1 MTKPIVILDRDGVVN
16 QDSVDYI
23 KSPEE
28 WVAIPGSL
36 EAIARLHQ
44 NQFRV
49 FIATNQSGIGR
60 GIYSEESLKQ
70 IHQKML
76 QQVIVAGGNIEGV
89 MYCPHHPDDNCP
101 CRKPKPGLLEQIS
114 IYGDIRHRPF
124 VGDSLTDIEAALA
137 AGCEPV
143 LVLTGS
149 GTQTARTIAPT
160 IQRYPDLLAFAD
172 HLIATRPD

>member
-1 MTKPIVILDRDGVVN
+1 MTNPIVILDRDGVVN

-36 EAIARLHQ
+36 KAIALLHR

-60 GIYSEESLKQ
+60 GIYSDESVTQ

-76 QQVIVAGGNIEGV
+76 HQVKAAGGDIEAI
-89 MYCPHHPDDNCP
+89 MYCPHHPRDNCP
-101 CRKPKPGLLEQIS
+101 CRKPKAGMLQKIS
-114 IYGDIRHRPF
+114 DYGDIHHRPF
-124 VGDSLTDIEAALA
+124 VGDSLTDIEAAQA
-137 AGCEPV
+137 ADCEPV

-149 GTQTARTIAPT
+149 GEQTVQKIAPS
-160 IQRYPDLLAFAD
+160 IARYPDLLAFAERTV
-172 HLIATRPD
+172 ATRPD